1 MGTVIS
7 SGIGSGLDIRGLVA
21 QLVAAE
27 GQPETI
33 RLDTQ
38 EARLQSKLSAVG
50 SLTSALDALQT
61 SLESLSDP
69 DTFRGRTVSLSS
81 PDFVAATATSSAAPA
96 SYAVEVQQLATAH
109 RLVSGPYATE
119 DTIVGTGT
127 LTLSLGGASFS
138 VDIVDG
144 TDANNTLAG
153 IRDAI
158 NGATDNPGI
167 VATIVTGVSGAQLIL
182 AGTETGAANQIVVT
196 ASGGDGGL
204 VPLTYDPGN
213 GITNLTELEAAVDA
227 SVLIEGILV
236 TSATNTVSDAIEG
249 VELSLLD
256 VNAPG
261 ETSTVSI
268 DFDRDGAKAAVGK
281 FVEAYNGLIDMV
293 TEATRYDADSGTAGP
308 LLGDAGLRNILFQLR
323 REMGRL
329 GVGATGSFGTLSD
342 LGVTA
347 ELDGKLSIDDTDLD
361 AALDADLDGVVDF
374 FSADETGL
382 AVRLD
387 AFLEPFLQSGGVL
400 ESRRDG
406 LNASIEDINDRR
418 EALQQRL
425 IAVEARLLRQ
435 FNALDSLLAE
445 LQSTSGFLQQQL
457 DSLPGFDALTQI
469 REN

>member
-1 MGTVIS
+1 MGTVIT
-7 SGIGSGLDIRGLVA
+7 SGIGSGLDIQGLVA

-27 GQPETI
+27 GQPETV
-33 RLDTQ
+33 RLNTQ

-61 SLESLSDP
+61 SLDSISDP
-69 DTFRGRTVSLSS
+69 DSFRGRTVGLSS

-96 SYAVEVQQLATAH
+96 SYAVEVQQLAAAQ
-109 RLVSGPYATE
+109 RLVSAPVATP
-119 DTIVGTGT
+119 DTVIGTGT
-127 LTLSLGGASFS
+127 LTLSIGGAAFS
-138 VDIVDG
+138 VDI
-144 TDANNTLAG
+144 DAGNNTLTG
-153 IRDAI
+153 IKDAI
-158 NGATDNPGI
+158 NGAADNTGI
-167 VATIVTGVSGAQLIL
+167 VATIVTGVAGAQLIL
-182 AGTETGAANQIVVT
+182 TGTETGAANQIVVT

-236 TSATNTVSDAIEG
+236 TSATNTIADAIEG
-249 VELSLLD
+249 VEISLLD

-261 ETSTVSI
+261 ETTILSV
-268 DFDRDGAKAAVGK
+268 DFDRASAKNAVGK
-281 FVEAYNGLIDMV
+281 FVEAYNGLIDLV

-323 REMGRL
+323 REMGRI
-329 GVGATGSFGTLSD
+329 GVAAPGAFGTLSEI
-342 LGVTA
+342 GITT
-347 ELDGKLSIDDTDLD
+347 ELDGKLSVDDG
-361 AALDADLDGVVDF
+361 ALETALETSLDGVVDF

-387 AFLEPFLQSGGVL
+387 SLLDPYLQTGGVL

-406 LNASIEDINDRR
+406 LNASIEVINDRR

-425 IAVEARLLRQ
+425 VAVEARLLRQ

-457 DSLPGFDALTQI
+457 DSLPGFDALTRT
-469 REN
+469 RER